1 MSEHPIT
8 VVVIED
14 DKPIRRFLR
23 ATLEAE
29 GMAVHEAATG
39 RQGLVDVGNRKPDLV
54 IVDLGLPDLD
64 GVALIRQLRHWAT
77 LPILV
82 LSARSQEADKVA
94 ALDAG
99 ADDYL
104 TKPFGVPECL
114 ARIRALLRRHA
125 GLAVGPARRF
135 AFGGIEVDLVA
146 RQVTR
151 AGQPLH
157 LTPIEY
163 RLLATLI
170 RHAGKV
176 LTHRELLRE
185 VWGPAH
191 AESSQ
196 YLRVYMGHLR
206 QKLEEDP
213 TAPRHLLTEVGVGY
227 RLLGVP
233 QQPGGPG
240 K

>member
-1 MSEHPIT
+1 MNEHPVHI
-8 VVVIED
+8 VVIED
-14 DKPIRRFLR
+14 DQPIRRFLR
-23 ATLEAE
+23 VTLEAE
-29 GMAVHEAATG
+29 GFVVHEAETAG
-39 RQGLVDVGNRKPDLV
+39 AGLTAVGNRKPDLV
-54 IVDLGLPDLD
+54 IVDLGLPDFD
-64 GVALIRQLRHWAT
+64 GVELIRRLRAWAT
-77 LPILV
+77 LPVLV
-82 LSARSQEADKVA
+82 LSARTQETEKVA

-104 TKPFGVPECL
+104 VKPFGTAECL

-125 GLAVGPARRF
+125 GSAAGPAQRY
-135 AFGGIEVDLVA
+135 AFGDVAIDLAA
-146 RQVTR
+146 RLVTR
-151 AGQPLH
+151 AGEPVH

-185 VWGPAH
+185 VWGPSH

-206 QKLEEDP
+206 QKLEHNP
-213 TAPRHLLTEVGVGY
+213 ANPRYIVTETGVGY
-227 RLLGVP
+227 RLVE
-233 QQPGGPG
+233 
-240 K
+240 